1 MSKQVILTH
10 NAPTPGGTYSQGIRV
25 GDEIFVAGSGPYD
38 PVTHENVPGGI
49 KEQTRR
55 TLQNIIAIVEA
66 GGGKASDIVKVT
78 VFLKDMTQFK
88 DMDSA
93 YAEFFTENPPVR
105 TTVEAGLFGE
115 GRLIVIDAIAKL
127 G

>member
-10 NAPTPGGTYSQGIRV
+10 NAPSPGGTYSQGIRV

-66 GGGKASDIVKVT
+66 GGGTAADIVKVT

-88 DMDSA
+88 EMDSA
-93 YAEFFTENPPVR
+93 YAEFFTVNPPVR
-105 TTVEAGLFGE
+105 TTVQAVLFGE
-115 GRLIVIDAIAKL
+115 GRLIVIDAIAHL